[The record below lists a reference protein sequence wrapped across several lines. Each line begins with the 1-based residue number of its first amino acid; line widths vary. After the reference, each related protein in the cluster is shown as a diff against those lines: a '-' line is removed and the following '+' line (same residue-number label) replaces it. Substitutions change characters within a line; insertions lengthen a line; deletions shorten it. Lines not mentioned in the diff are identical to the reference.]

1 MKRLIGV
8 KEMRD
13 LLASGADIY
22 DIVDII
28 NQKAATYAFK
38 VTMGIIEK
46 EANTANRKLKS
57 RIEVTKKLRSKLNTF
72 IKV

>member
-13 LLASGADIY
+13 LLASGADVY
-22 DIVDII
+22 DIVDTI

-46 EANTANRKLKS
+46 EANTTNRKLKS
-57 RIEVTKKLRSKLNTF
+57 RIEVTKKLKSKSDTF
-72 IKV
+72 IKL